1 MINNKILIVSYYWP
15 PSGGSGVQRWLNF
28 SNQLSQKGWDV
39 TVFTALNAKYPI
51 IDNELNKTL
60 DPQIKVIKIPIFEPT
75 SFLQSNN
82 PDNINSNTIFNKT
95 LKWIRANLF
104 FPDSR
109 MFWIKTVSK
118 QATDYINKNNIN
130 CLITTAPP
138 FSTHLIG
145 LNIKKETNIKWV
157 SDFRDP
163 WSDFFQFK
171 LLPLLPFQKKR
182 HSKAELQCLKFSD
195 TVITTSP
202 SLTKKYLRINENSY
216 TVFNGFD
223 SFVKTKD
230 LNKFLLMYSGVMK
243 SIQNPKNLWTVL
255 EEIAL
260 ENKNFFKDLK
270 VRLIGDFDNEIKNEL
285 NGKLIESKVEFE
297 KYLEKEKLDKEIS
310 MARILILSSVNL
322 DSVNDII
329 PGKLYYY
336 FSFKLPI
343 LAFSNIHSD
352 VSEIIKETN
361 TGRVFDFSNKID
373 LKNHILELYNNYKLG
388 INDYAPEGINNYTF
402 DILSN
407 QIIKI
412 LKNTIN

>member
-60 DPQIKVIKIPIFEPT
+60 DPHIKVIKIPIFEPT

-82 PDNINSNTIFNKT
+82 PDNLNSNTILNKT

-118 QATDYINKNNIN
+118 QAIDYINKNNIN

-145 LNIKKETNIKWV
+145 LNIKKATNVKWI

-171 LLPLLPFQKKR
+171 LLPLLPFQKNR
-182 HSKAELQCLKFSD
+182 HSNAELQCLKFSD

-202 SLTKKYLRINENSY
+202 SLTKKYSIINENSY

-223 SFVKTKD
+223 SYVKTKD
-230 LNKFLLMYSGVMK
+230 FDKFLLMYSGVMK

-260 ENKNFFKDLK
+260 ENKNFLKDLK

-285 NGKLIESKVEFE
+285 NGKSIESKVEFE

-322 DSVNDII
+322 DSVNNII

-336 FSFKLPI
+336 FSFKRPI
-343 LAFSNIHSD
+343 LAFSNNHSD
-352 VSEIIKETN
+352 VSELIKETN

-373 LKNHILELYNNYKLG
+373 LKNHILELYNNYKFG
-388 INDYAPEGINNYTF
+388 INDYAPKGIDNYTF

-412 LKNTIN
+412 LKKTIN

>member
-1 MINNKILIVSYYWP
+1 MINNKILIISYYWP

-28 SNQLSQKGWDV
+28 SNQLSKKGWHV

-60 DPQIKVIKIPIFEPT
+60 HSSIKVIKIPIFEPT
-75 SFLQSNN
+75 SFLKKNN
-82 PDNINSNTIFNKT
+82 TDSINSNNIFNKI
-95 LKWIRANLF
+95 LLWIRANLF

-118 QATDYINKNNIN
+118 QAIDYINKNDIN

-145 LNIKKETNIKWV
+145 LKIKKETNVKWI

-182 HSKAELQCLKFSD
+182 HIKAELQCLKFSNA
-195 TVITTSP
+195 VLTTSP
-202 SLTKKYLRINENSY
+202 SLTRKYSRFNENTY

-223 SFVKTKD
+223 SFIKTKD
-230 LNKFLLMYSGVMK
+230 FDKFLLMYSGVMK
-243 SIQNPKNLWTVL
+243 SIQNPKNLWLVL
-255 EEIAL
+255 EEISL
-260 ENKNFFKDLK
+260 ENKSFFKDLK
-270 VRLIGDFDNEIKNEL
+270 VRLVGDFDNEIKNEL
-285 NGKLIESKVEFE
+285 NGKFIESKIVFE
-297 KYLEKEKLDKEIS
+297 KYLEKEKLNKEIS
-310 MARILILSSVNL
+310 MAKILILTSVNL
-322 DSVNDII
+322 DSIDNII

-336 FSFKLPI
+336 FSVKRPI
-343 LAFSNIHSD
+343 LAFSNIQSD
-352 VSEIIKETN
+352 VSKIIKETN
-361 TGRVFDFSNKID
+361 TGRVFDYSNKID
-373 LKNHILELYNNYKLG
+373 LKNHILDLYNNYRLG
-388 INDYAPEGINNYTF
+388 INDFSPDGLNNYNF
-402 DILSN
+402 DVLSD

-412 LKNTIN
+412 LKKTIN

>member
-336 FSFKLPI
+336 FSFKRPI
-343 LAFSNIHSD
+343 LAFSNTHSD

-412 LKNTIN
+412 LKKTIN